1 MDELRADLMQQY
13 GVCLDDAFCG
23 RYAPDFVASLVVQM
37 PEDCRWRVAENP
49 DALWNMDRTLLAL
62 LVNQMQGYIWANAD
76 KKKRGPKPKPIGP
89 RWLVESDNTRKLPA
103 MPMSREMLLAELAKP
118 RTGGDV
124 DGGNGSR

>member
-1 MDELRADLMQQY
+1 MDELRADLMQHY
-13 GVCLDDAFCG
+13 GVYLDDAMDG
-23 RYAPDFVASLVVQM
+23 RYSPDFVASLVTQM
-37 PEDCRWRVAENP
+37 PEDCRWRVAEDR
-49 DALWNMDRTLLAL
+49 DALWNMDRVLLAL

-89 RWLVESDNTRKLPA
+89 KWLVEADNTRKLPA

-124 DGGNGSR
+124 DGGN